1 MSAYQDL
8 GIVFG
13 YQPTRSAKLNVRAG
27 YGDPVV
33 IAATAPTSATE
44 QELVWDLLL
53 MLEGVEATL
62 RALGQTEAADRAEQ
76 LGGDIYDIWQRVE
89 FPSLYAQDAR

>member
-8 GIVFG
+8 GIEFA
-13 YQPTRSAKLNVRAG
+13 YRPTRSAKLIVRVG

-33 IAATAPTSATE
+33 IEATAPTTSTE

-76 LGGDIYDIWQRVE
+76 LGGDIYDVWQRVE
-89 FPSLYAQDAR
+89 FPYLYAQDAR